1 MKRYYVAAV
10 FLIIMGGLFAYIR
23 FHQGSI
29 EGTIWIGSIYPLLG
43 VLVFCY
49 GKFRPRLSLVAI
61 AFNLILFGAMAAYA
75 VATGDITEAI
85 FLCIGSILIAVLHF
99 FEGTPL
105 VKEKI
110 EPYIGIIIL
119 LIMTPFLLFDTFF
132 SL

>member
-1 MKRYYVAAV
+1 MKRYYVAAA

-23 FHQGSI
+23 FHQGST
-29 EGTIWIGSIYPLLG
+29 EGAIWIGVIYPLLG

-49 GKFRPRLSLVAI
+49 GKFRPRLGLVAI
-61 AFNLILFGAMAAYA
+61 AFNLIIFGAMAAYA
-75 VATGDITEAI
+75 VSTGDIAWAI
-85 FLCIGSILIAVLHF
+85 FLCTGSILIAVLHF
-99 FEGTPL
+99 FEDTPF

-119 LIMTPFLLFDTFF
+119 LIITLFLLFDTFF